1 MAPVT
6 STLGLVI
13 ALSLGVFGFSPDT
26 SGRAVAKPP
35 AGPGVAAARVQGS
48 VEIDGRLSEPAWAAA
63 EPFTEFQQRSPHE
76 GAPATLRTEVR
87 VLYDDDAIYVGARL
101 LDTAPDSIL
110 ARLAR
115 RDDSISSD
123 LFTLYLD
130 PFHDRRSGYY
140 FKINAAG
147 TLYDGTLSNDV
158 DRTSRGTAC
167 GAGRP
172 EWTSRAGPPR
182 CGSLTRSSG
191 SRGTT
196 VRSGAST
203 SGARSRGGARTTT
216 RPIRGAR
223 RAASCRA
230 SRIWSASRSSPRRVA
245 ELN

>member
-1 MAPVT
+1 MPLPVPAKK
-6 STLGLVI
+6 SSFPLGLVI
-13 ALSLGVFGFSPDT
+13 ALSLGVFGFSPVT

-140 FKINAAG
+140 FKING
-147 TLYDGTLSNDV
+147 WLEGFGYKNQGDCVTQLHSSN
-158 DRTSRGTAC
+158 
-167 GAGRP
+167 
-172 EWTSRAGPPR
+172 
-182 CGSLTRSSG
+182 
-191 SRGTT
+191 
-196 VRSGAST
+196 
-203 SGARSRGGARTTT
+203 
-216 RPIRGAR
+216 
-223 RAASCRA
+223 
-230 SRIWSASRSSPRRVA
+230 
-245 ELN
+245 